1 MTKVEARRTRATLS
15 SKGANHGW
23 QCRQG
28 DRDERLG
35 LEEQVCAQG
44 LTKINAAVKQLIT
57 ADKGRGLWTIL
68 VAVDDAAAMGKLKVK
83 AVTDATNPKQNKTT
97 IDGVFKAIM
106 PDYLMILGVLT
117 SSPTKTSSTPPASTA
132 THCPGDLPYACDAH
146 TARRSATLPA
156 RRGSWDGY
164 RT

>member
-1 MTKVEARRTRATLS
+1 MAGNADKVIVTNVSALK
-15 SKGANHGW
+15 SKYG
-23 QCRQG
+23 
-28 DRDERLG
+28 
-35 LEEQVCAQG
+35 AQG

-68 VAVDDAAAMGKLKVK
+68 VAVDDAAAMGKLKAK

-106 PDYLMILGVLT
+106 PDYLMILGIST

-132 THCPGDLPYACDAH
+132 TRSRPATCPTRVMLH

-156 RRGSWDGY
+156 RRGLWDGY